1 MKKLFLRSTSSTTYA
16 YTLSSSATS
25 QNLSLPVATLGV
37 PDGNYN
43 MFLRYVRP
51 VSAGGGNIDSS
62 TVTNVTLDRT
72 TQSPNLISPQSGP
85 TVQFITLTYTL
96 PETPA
101 ANSVTV
107 TFLDGGSNIGVLNMN
122 SSLLSFSGQID
133 LRGTSFPAEVVSHT
147 GFPLADAT
155 YTVTLAYQDLFL
167 NPTSSVSV
175 SGVSLTQPT
184 PTPTPTAT
192 PTPTP
197 TATPTPTTTPTETP
211 TPTATPTATPTPTE
225 TPTPTATITPTPT
238 PTATASSTPTP
249 TSTPT
254 PDPYKLSLLILDQD
268 STPIGS
274 SLLSIGSIGTY
285 FTDANGVFEME
296 FSSLYGS
303 PNRSITVK
311 AHKSGYS
318 FPVKDT
324 TFGSTETIVGE
335 KLPGTSD
342 GCTPRDLLSNQRRRA
357 TAANSLLLR
366 MNATFTELSARL
378 ELIQNRKLTARATA
392 LSRKAS
398 NYFSR
403 YQKAELGLPT
413 EVLKCKRSPT
423 CKKNSYSASLAKIL
437 DLTDKFSD
445 LVSQVAVILSD
456 KKVGLNK
463 AGASFKK
470 SATAQLKIIAK
481 KAKSFPRDRVAC
493 K

>member
-1 MKKLFLRSTSSTTYA
+1 
-16 YTLSSSATS
+16 
-25 QNLSLPVATLGV
+25 
-37 PDGNYN
+37 
-43 MFLRYVRP
+43 
-51 VSAGGGNIDSS
+51 
-62 TVTNVTLDRT
+62 
-72 TQSPNLISPQSGP
+72 
-85 TVQFITLTYTL
+85 
-96 PETPA
+96 
-101 ANSVTV
+101 
-107 TFLDGGSNIGVLNMN
+107 
-122 SSLLSFSGQID
+122 
-133 LRGTSFPAEVVSHT
+133 
-147 GFPLADAT
+147 
-155 YTVTLAYQDLFL
+155 
-167 NPTSSVSV
+167 
-175 SGVSLTQPT
+175 
-184 PTPTPTAT
+184 
-192 PTPTP
+192 
-197 TATPTPTTTPTETP
+197 
-211 TPTATPTATPTPTE
+211 
-225 TPTPTATITPTPT
+225 
-238 PTATASSTPTP
+238 
-249 TSTPT
+249 
-254 PDPYKLSLLILDQD
+254 
-268 STPIGS
+268 
-274 SLLSIGSIGTY
+274 
-285 FTDANGVFEME
+285 ME